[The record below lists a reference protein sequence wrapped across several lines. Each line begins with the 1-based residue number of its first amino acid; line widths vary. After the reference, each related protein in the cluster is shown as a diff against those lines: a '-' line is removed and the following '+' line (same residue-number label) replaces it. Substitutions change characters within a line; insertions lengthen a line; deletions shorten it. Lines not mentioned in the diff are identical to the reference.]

1 MTAQPILI
9 RKLVPAPI
17 PSVGSDVDGAA
28 RALHRYLRT
37 GRLGKHGDQST
48 PVRETFGPAKAKLA
62 AQARR
67 KAGLPAG
74 FTVDAALDRVL
85 RKADAYDE
93 LARQLVHDYNV
104 AHAVPILPRLVHP
117 HAAGGPSSV
126 CQGIHP
132 TAGLDGNEALD
143 FCAPGGTLV
152 VAVIDCQVVKIS
164 GHSPNHVVDSAV
176 GIFGWNIHYVSTGGY
191 RWFSTHYG
199 SYFVG
204 VGQKLKRGT
213 AVGRVGHWPNDP
225 GRSHTHLGVTSPH
238 GRADAI
244 RLIQQ
249 VAAAPRVRVPG

>member
-9 RKLVPAPI
+9 RKIVTAPV
-17 PSVGSDVDGAA
+17 PSVGSDVDGAT
-28 RALHRYLRT
+28 RALHRFLHT
-37 GRLGKHGDQST
+37 GRLGAHGDKPQH
-48 PVRETFGPAKAKLA
+48 VRETFGPGKAALA
-62 AQARR
+62 ARARR
-67 KAGLPAG
+67 EAGLPPG
-74 FTVDAALDRVL
+74 FSVDAALDRVL

-93 LARQLVHDYNV
+93 LARKLVHDYNV
-104 AHAVPILPRLVHP
+104 AHAVPILPRLVYP
-117 HAAGGPSSV
+117 HAAGGPSTV

-143 FCAPGGTLV
+143 FCAPGDTLV

-164 GHSPNHVVDSAV
+164 GHPPSHVIDSAV
-176 GIFGWNIHYVSTGGY
+176 GIFGWNIHYVSAGGY

-199 SYFVG
+199 SYFVR
-204 VGQKLKRGT
+204 VGQKLRRGQ
-213 AVGRVGHWPNDP
+213 AVGRVGRWPNDP

-249 VAAAPRVRVPG
+249 VAAAPRVRVQG